1 MTPEEWARA
10 RVYDPTFDQ
19 PYPDEA
25 PTPEPFQWA
34 GLMIAALAALAALAI
49 GAVLAVGLR

>member
-19 PYPDEA
+19 PYPDEV
-25 PTPEPFQWA
+25 PTPEPLPWA
-34 GLMIAALAALAALAI
+34 GLAIAGLAVLAALAI
-49 GAVLAVGLR
+49 GAVIAVGLR